1 MAARLCECAGN
12 AALYSLKGCTWWC
25 GSDFSIK
32 LFKKH
37 PRLSLLAG
45 LQLLD
50 LWSPAT
56 VAGPQGVPLPVLLAV
71 LDSVVSLRFCP
82 NTCRSC
88 HVQSARGP
96 SWGQSSGLHLKRRG
110 LDLRCSTTLPCEVPA
125 GGRPECAVG
134 SRERGGRTQGPCL
147 LSGFLATTGPS
158 ERNRGY
164 PVVRSAGRWQSCPE
178 SGLGSPS
185 IGAGAWRAA
194 GWSASSCWR
203 HHRCLGQPYRV
214 RFSFSCHPFILNA

>member
-1 MAARLCECAGN
+1 MTADGYGILWGGDDNVLELVAMAARLCECAGN

-37 PRLSLLAG
+37 PCLSLLAG

-110 LDLRCSTTLPCEVPA
+110 PGLALQHDA
-125 GGRPECAVG
+125 AV
-134 SRERGGRTQGPCL
+134 
-147 LSGFLATTGPS
+147 
-158 ERNRGY
+158 
-164 PVVRSAGRWQSCPE
+164 
-178 SGLGSPS
+178 
-185 IGAGAWRAA
+185 
-194 GWSASSCWR
+194 
-203 HHRCLGQPYRV
+203 
-214 RFSFSCHPFILNA
+214 